1 MNFNDIK
8 NTILQHA
15 EQYSGAAKILF
26 TVESLIEEQQI
37 IERLTYPV
45 FMDLTIDFIE
55 KKFQQLKF
63 ANLDSLLI
71 DLRFAK
77 GYLAKQISAKQ
88 LEDRRVIAWKL
99 HDKLSNPAQYAQR
112 LTIGLLYPSIL
123 DNQPDPSDQDTA
135 LGYILDYLSCINDEL
150 AILYY
155 WKLYKNLP
163 N

>member
-71 DLRFAK
+71 DLRFC
-77 GYLAKQISAKQ
+77 
-88 LEDRRVIAWKL
+88 
-99 HDKLSNPAQYAQR
+99 QR
-112 LTIGLLYPSIL
+112 IFGETNFCQTIGRPPC
-123 DNQPDPSDQDTA
+123 DCVEVA
-135 LGYILDYLSCINDEL
+135 R
-150 AILYY
+150 
-155 WKLYKNLP
+155 
-163 N
+163 